1 MASPGLNFEDQESEG
16 DGRNWLILAGDRLG
30 KPNVIRLV
38 SIARAG
44 NRVPLSRPALFSDTR
59 KASWQSNPTASSGEV
74 AKQTDWIEEVDLH
87 SIISI

>member
-1 MASPGLNFEDQESEG
+1 MASLGPKFEDQESEG
-16 DGRNWLILAGDRLG
+16 DGQNWLIFADDRLG

-38 SIARAG
+38 SVARAG
-44 NRVPLSRPALFSDTR
+44 NRVPPSRPALISNSL

-87 SIISI
+87 SIISL